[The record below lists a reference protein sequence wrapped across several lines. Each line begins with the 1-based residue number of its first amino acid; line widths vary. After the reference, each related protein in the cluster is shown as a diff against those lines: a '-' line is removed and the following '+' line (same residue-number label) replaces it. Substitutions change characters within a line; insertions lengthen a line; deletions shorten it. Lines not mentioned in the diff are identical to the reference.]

1 MDVDQMMI
9 TLLNMSITAGF
20 AALLVMALRLL
31 YKRLPKR
38 FSCVLWLVVIFR
50 FLCPFSLQSAY
61 SLLPFYSNPLEERII
76 YENTPSIDSGVFF
89 IDRPV
94 NQVLE
99 QTMTVTNPYMSVNPI
114 QILLFVMLVVWEAGM
129 LVFFLFHLPGISV

>member
-50 FLCPFSLQSAY
+50 FLCPFSLLTACCHFIRIPWRSRSSIKTRPPLIRGS
-61 SLLPFYSNPLEERII
+61 SL
-76 YENTPSIDSGVFF
+76 
-89 IDRPV
+89 
-94 NQVLE
+94 
-99 QTMTVTNPYMSVNPI
+99 
-114 QILLFVMLVVWEAGM
+114 
-129 LVFFLFHLPGISV
+129 

>member
-38 FSCVLWLVVIFR
+38 FSLFMPVFTPVG
-50 FLCPFSLQSAY
+50 LQPAA
-61 SLLPFYSNPLEERII
+61 
-76 YENTPSIDSGVFF
+76 
-89 IDRPV
+89 
-94 NQVLE
+94 
-99 QTMTVTNPYMSVNPI
+99 
-114 QILLFVMLVVWEAGM
+114 ILFESPGGAD
-129 LVFFLFHLPGISV
+129 HL

>member
-31 YKRLPKR
+31 YRRLPKR

-50 FLCPFSLQSAY
+50 FLCPFSLQSPNQRNI
-61 SLLPFYSNPLEERII
+61 LFLDIRKQGIRKFVRIQ
-76 YENTPSIDSGVFF
+76 ETPIPDF
-89 IDRPV
+89 IGK
-94 NQVLE
+94 
-99 QTMTVTNPYMSVNPI
+99 
-114 QILLFVMLVVWEAGM
+114 ILA
-129 LVFFLFHLPGISV
+129 

>member
-50 FLCPFSLQSAY
+50 FLCPFSLQSLTACCHFIRIPWRSGSSMKTRPPLIRGS
-61 SLLPFYSNPLEERII
+61 SL
-76 YENTPSIDSGVFF
+76 
-89 IDRPV
+89 
-94 NQVLE
+94 
-99 QTMTVTNPYMSVNPI
+99 
-114 QILLFVMLVVWEAGM
+114 
-129 LVFFLFHLPGISV
+129 